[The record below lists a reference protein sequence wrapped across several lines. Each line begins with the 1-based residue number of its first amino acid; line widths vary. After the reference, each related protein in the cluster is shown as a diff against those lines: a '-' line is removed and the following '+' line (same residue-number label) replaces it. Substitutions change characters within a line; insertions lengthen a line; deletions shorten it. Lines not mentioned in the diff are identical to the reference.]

1 MFTTLFHIP
10 PEAFGIPLFGFGLF
24 FYVWLV
30 ASLGFLGW
38 LASKQGFTAD
48 TFAYLPILLGIGAFI
63 VYIVPAMSDADGLA
77 IRGYGA
83 VLVLAVVLAV
93 YLSARRARQMGVDP
107 ELIYGASFWLFVC
120 GIIGARLFYVI
131 QYRDQFRGVDFRD
144 TLFQLINVSQ
154 GGLVVY
160 GSLIGGG
167 AALAW
172 FIWRHKLPPLA
183 TVDLFTPSVILGM
196 GIGRLGCFLNGCCFG
211 GPSDLP
217 WAVCFPQ
224 GSPPYMRQLQ
234 EGELY
239 LHGLKF
245 QEPIS
250 APPVIAAVEP
260 DSLAAR
266 AGLHAGQQI
275 DAING
280 KPVDNVRDAEIVLLD
295 VDKPGETLDISIVGE
310 SKIHEWSIADR
321 GWSMPVQPTQI
332 YSAIDA
338 LLLAFFLTVYY
349 PFRRR
354 DGELLALALTCHG
367 ITRFLLEVIRTDE
380 SAIGGTGL
388 TISQNIS
395 LGVLVG
401 AAGLWFYISQ
411 QPKGSVLPERA
422 WLFARYRAS

>member
-1 MFTTLFHIP
+1 MLTTLFHIP

-24 FYVWLV
+24 FYVWLA
-30 ASLGFLGW
+30 ASLAFIGW

-63 VYIVPAMSDADGLA
+63 VFVVPAMSDAEGLA
-77 IRGYGA
+77 IRGYGV
-83 VLVLAVVLAV
+83 VLVLAVVSAV

-107 ELIYGASFWLFVC
+107 ELIYSASFWLFVC

-131 QYRDQFRGVDFRD
+131 QYRDQFRGETLRE

-172 FIWRHKLPPLA
+172 FIWRHKLPALA
-183 TVDLFTPSVILGM
+183 TVDIFVPSVILGM

-234 EGELY
+234 EGEIFLQ
-239 LHGLKF
+239 GLKF
-245 QEPIS
+245 KDPIT
-250 APPVIAAVEP
+250 AAPVISEVEP
-260 DSLAAR
+260 NSQAAK
-266 AGLHAGQQI
+266 AGLIAGQQV

-280 KPVDNVRDAEIVLLD
+280 NPVDNVREAQLVLLD
-295 VDKPGETLDISIVGE
+295 LDKPGEQLAVSILGD
-310 SKIHEWSIADR
+310 KTAKEWNIAER
-321 GWSMPVQPTQI
+321 GWSMPVQPTQL
-332 YSAIDA
+332 YSAADA
-338 LLLAFFLTVYY
+338 ILLAFFLTVYY
-349 PFRRR
+349 PYRRR
-354 DGELLALALTCHG
+354 DGEVLALALTFHG

-395 LGVLVG
+395 LGVIVG
-401 AAGLWFYISQ
+401 AAGLWLYISQ

-422 WLFARYRAS
+422 WLFARYRTN

>member
-1 MFTTLFHIP
+1 MLTTLFHIP
-10 PEAFGIPLFGFGLF
+10 PEAFGFPLFGFGLL
-24 FYVWLV
+24 FYLWLA

-38 LASKQGFTAD
+38 LVSKQGVTAD

-63 VYIVPAMSDADGLA
+63 VFVVPAMSDADGLA

-107 ELIYGASFWLFVC
+107 ELIYSASFWLFVC
-120 GIIGARLFYVI
+120 GIIGARVFYVI
-131 QYRDQFRGVDFRD
+131 QYREQFRGETLRE
-144 TLFQLINVSQ
+144 TLFQLVNVAQ

-160 GSLIGGG
+160 GALMGGA

-172 FIWRHKLPPLA
+172 FIWRYKLPALA
-183 TVDLFTPSVILGM
+183 TVDLFVPSVILGM

-234 EGELY
+234 EGEIFLQ
-239 LHGLKF
+239 GLKF
-245 QEPIS
+245 KDPIT
-250 APPVIAAVEP
+250 AAPVISAVEP
-260 DSLAAR
+260 NSQAAK
-266 AGLHAGQQI
+266 AGLQAGQQI

-280 KPVDNVRDAEIVLLD
+280 KPVDNVREAQLVLLD
-295 VDKPGETLDISIVGE
+295 LDKPGEQLAISILGDNAA
-310 SKIHEWSIADR
+310 KEWNIADR

-332 YSAIDA
+332 YSAADA
-338 LLLAFFLTVYY
+338 MLLAFFLTVYY

-354 DGELLALALTCHG
+354 DGEVLALALTFHG

-380 SAIGGTGL
+380 SAVGGTGL

-395 LGVLVG
+395 LGVIVG
-401 AAGLWFYISQ
+401 AAGLWLYISQ

-422 WLFARYRAS
+422 WLFARYRTN